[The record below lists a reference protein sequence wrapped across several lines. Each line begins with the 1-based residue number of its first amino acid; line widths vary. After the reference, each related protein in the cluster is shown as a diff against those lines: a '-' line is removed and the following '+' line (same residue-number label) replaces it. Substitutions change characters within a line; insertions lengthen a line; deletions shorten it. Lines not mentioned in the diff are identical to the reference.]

1 MENYY
6 HDILEYRKQFKEI
19 KKSINNGLV
28 IPVQELHRFIE
39 LNPNYYEVYNVI
51 GDYYKNMKAIRK
63 AVEYWKKSLDYE
75 IPSIYE
81 SDKIRNK
88 IKDYDKE

>member
-1 MENYY
+1 
-6 HDILEYRKQFKEI
+6 
-19 KKSINNGLV
+19 
-28 IPVQELHRFIE
+28 
-39 LNPNYYEVYNVI
+39 
-51 GDYYKNMKAIRK
+51 MKDIRK